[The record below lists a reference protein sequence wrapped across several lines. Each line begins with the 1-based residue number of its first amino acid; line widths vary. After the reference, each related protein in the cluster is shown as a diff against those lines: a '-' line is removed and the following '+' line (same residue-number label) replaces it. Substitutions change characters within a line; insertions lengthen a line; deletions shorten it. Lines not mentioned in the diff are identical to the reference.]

1 MAGSLQDFIAKVK
14 TDKALKHKVFYAES
28 EAANALETLKKI
40 AADAGFVISANPPS
54 ATATK
59 PTAAEL
65 ELRCGVVK
73 DTCCW
78 VYTSTRIAEEQAQ

>member
-14 TDKALKHKVFYAES
+14 ANKALKHKVFYAEA

-40 AADAGFVISANPPS
+40 AADEGFVISAKPPS
-54 ATATK
+54 ATAAK

-65 ELRCGVVK
+65 EGSCGVVM

-78 VYTSTRIAEEQAQ
+78 VFTSTLIAEEA